1 MISKKKSDSD
11 RCFLNKGP
19 KFGDGQDE
27 ADVMSREIVVFF
39 YDEVQSRRSL
49 RGNLYDAELHSVTT
63 HVIFGKMCEATSDGK
78 KVGKPLS
85 GGISQA
91 QGADREGP
99 TSVAKSAAKMDQGR
113 FCGMLLNQKFSS
125 QILKS
130 SGDPNKLASLVRTYF

>member
-11 RCFLNKGP
+11 RCLLNKGP

-27 ADVMSREIVVFF
+27 ADLMSREIAAFF
-39 YDEVQSRRSL
+39 CDEVQSQRSL
-49 RGNLYDAELHSVTT
+49 RGNFYHAELHSVTM
-63 HVIFGKMCEATSDGK
+63 HGIFTKMCGATPDGR

-85 GGISQA
+85 DGISPA
-91 QGADREGP
+91 QGAGREGP

-113 FCGMLLNQKFSS
+113 VCGTLLNQKFSS

-130 SGDPNKLASLVRTYF
+130 SGDLNKLASLVRTYF